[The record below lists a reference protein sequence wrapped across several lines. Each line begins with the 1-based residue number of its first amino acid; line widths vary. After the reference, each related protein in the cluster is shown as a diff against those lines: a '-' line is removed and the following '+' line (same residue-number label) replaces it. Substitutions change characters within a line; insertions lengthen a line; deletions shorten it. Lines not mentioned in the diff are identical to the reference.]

1 MEKERVEG
9 RQKVTR
15 NSRTMMMMMMDELTF
30 APSKKS
36 LSMDSFWC
44 DEMAVSGTAAALER
58 RLRKRIIVL
67 WTRAG
72 DSDVDVLAARLESR
86 RFSCVTARRIF
97 KVFLCVLLLLLKKC
111 EGFFGANSTSKKK
124 FCCSVVGVRCSLL
137 VFLKSFWKTRE
148 RQTFSRRLPFLSFLG
163 FLHKKKAP
171 NRSTFDIKHKHHG
184 QGTNDAN
191 TLSMVA
197 RVFLILSRALGKK
210 KDARGR
216 TGGRGNVL
224 RAGTPWCPRKKC
236 GGRERKMFPHPFEKG
251 RAKDECE
258 GRAFGWTTT
267 WCWND
272 SSGRVVILV
281 ARFWGHYPCHSRG

>member
-97 KVFLCVLLLLLKKC
+97 KVGVCPPPPPQKVKASVQIRRPKKNFSLLL
-111 EGFFGANSTSKKK
+111 FR
-124 FCCSVVGVRCSLL
+124 CCCC
-137 VFLKSFWKTRE
+137 F
-148 RQTFSRRLPFLSFLG
+148 
-163 FLHKKKAP
+163 
-171 NRSTFDIKHKHHG
+171 
-184 QGTNDAN
+184 
-191 TLSMVA
+191 
-197 RVFLILSRALGKK
+197 
-210 KDARGR
+210 
-216 TGGRGNVL
+216 
-224 RAGTPWCPRKKC
+224 
-236 GGRERKMFPHPFEKG
+236 
-251 RAKDECE
+251 
-258 GRAFGWTTT
+258 
-267 WCWND
+267 
-272 SSGRVVILV
+272 
-281 ARFWGHYPCHSRG
+281 

>member
-1 MEKERVEG
+1 MMMMM
-9 RQKVTR
+9 
-15 NSRTMMMMMMDELTF
+15 MMMMMMDELTF

-97 KVFLCVLLLLLKKC
+97 KVGVCPPPPPQKVKASVQIRRPKKISVCCCFVVVVVFEIVLENERK
-111 EGFFGANSTSKKK
+111 AN
-124 FCCSVVGVRCSLL
+124 
-137 VFLKSFWKTRE
+137 
-148 RQTFSRRLPFLSFLG
+148 FLSTPSFFVLPS

-210 KDARGR
+210 KDAR
-216 TGGRGNVL
+216 
-224 RAGTPWCPRKKC
+224 
-236 GGRERKMFPHPFEKG
+236 E
-251 RAKDECE
+251 
-258 GRAFGWTTT
+258 
-267 WCWND
+267 
-272 SSGRVVILV
+272 
-281 ARFWGHYPCHSRG
+281 